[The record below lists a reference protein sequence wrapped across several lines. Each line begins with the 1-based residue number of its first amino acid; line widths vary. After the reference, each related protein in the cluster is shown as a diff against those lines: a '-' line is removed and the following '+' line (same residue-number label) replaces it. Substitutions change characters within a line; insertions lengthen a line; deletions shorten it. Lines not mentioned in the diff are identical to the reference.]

1 LRNGPFDC
9 NGWPGNEEVNSVMG
23 EKSCSLEEYRGII
36 SELRRNHTCLII
48 DGNRLAALE
57 DGIVQH
63 WYRHTVNCLRMI
75 LSSNSFTG
83 EFSQIST

>member
-1 LRNGPFDC
+1 MD
-9 NGWPGNEEVNSVMG
+9 
-23 EKSCSLEEYRGII
+23 EKSCSLEEYTGII
-36 SELRRNHTCLII
+36 SELRKNHTCLII

-63 WYRHTVNCLRMI
+63 WYRHTVNCLRMV

>member
-1 LRNGPFDC
+1 MD
-9 NGWPGNEEVNSVMG
+9 

-57 DGIVQH
+57 DGIVP
-63 WYRHTVNCLRMI
+63 HTSI
-75 LSSNSFTG
+75 GKQLSA
-83 EFSQIST
+83 